1 MEVHTVITIEEME
14 DMLDEIADEFP
25 EELFHD
31 LNGGIILLPEE
42 KANPAGKNLYI
53 LGEYNRGGNLG
64 RYISIYYG
72 SFMKLFGF
80 LSKDQL
86 KEKLVQVLKHEFT
99 HHVESLAGAKDLEI
113 KDEENIAIYLHN
125 NKDNII

>member
-1 MEVHTVITIEEME
+1 VEVHTVITIEEME

>member
-1 MEVHTVITIEEME
+1 MEA
-14 DMLDEIADEFP
+14 MLDEIADEFP